1 MFSPTISP
9 ESNPLTGSAFS
20 EMVDGVFPSGDGC
33 LGESLG
39 ELSGYCCFLA
49 GVWGTVNG
57 TVDTH

>member
-9 ESNPLTGSAFS
+9 ELNPLTGSAFS
-20 EMVDGVFPSGDGC
+20 EMVDGDFPSGDGC
-33 LGESLG
+33 LG

-49 GVWGTVNG
+49 GVWGRVNG